1 MSSKLK
7 LSKEASDHLNVLSM
21 RFSLKR
27 NIICRIAVGRS
38 LSEPASVEGLKP
50 KDNLGFEFNRYTLTG
65 DFDEIF
71 KAIICQHAGKKL
83 DDDQYFSDHFRNHI
97 ERGLALLYFEFKKIN
112 SPIEFM
118 VGLFD
123 PA

>member
-7 LSKEASDHLNVLSM
+7 LSKEASDHLNILSM

-38 LSEPASVEGLKP
+38 LSEPTSVEGQKT

-83 DDDQYFSDHFRNHI
+83 DDDLYFSDYFRNHL
-97 ERGLALLYFEFKKIN
+97 ERGLDLLYNEFKKVN
-112 SPIEFM
+112 SPTEFLIN
-118 VGLFD
+118 LFD
-123 PA
+123 GG

>member
-1 MSSKLK
+1 MPSKLK
-7 LSKEASDHLNVLSM
+7 LSKEASDNLNILSM

-27 NIICRIAVGRS
+27 NVICRIAVGRS
-38 LSEPASVEGLKP
+38 LSDPATVEGLKP

-71 KAIICQHAGKKL
+71 RAVVCQHAGKKL
-83 DDDQYFSDHFRNHI
+83 DDDQYFSNYFRNHI
-97 ERGLALLYFEFKKIN
+97 ERGLALLYIEFKKVN
-112 SPIEFM
+112 SPTEFL

-123 PA
+123 ST

>member
-7 LSKEASDHLNVLSM
+7 LSKEASDHLNMLSM

-27 NIICRIAVGRS
+27 NILCRIAVGRS
-38 LSEPASVEGLKP
+38 LSEPTSVEGQKP
-50 KDNLGFEFNRYTLTG
+50 KDNLGFEFNKYTLTG

-97 ERGLALLYFEFKKIN
+97 ERGLGLLYFEFKKIN
-112 SPIEFM
+112 SPTEFL

-123 PA
+123 SE